1 MLECEIMKSD
11 KITGIF
17 WLIFGLLISQQSYRL
32 NLGGFHRPGSG
43 LFPFLIGLF
52 IAVASSVLLIQSWL
66 SKSVEKEEKEM
77 KNVPLLRLFLCLIS
91 LYAYAVM
98 FEWLG
103 YVPSTFLL
111 ILCLLKIA
119 ERRGWVTVV
128 ITAFLISV
136 TSYLF
141 FETILHAALPRGIFG
156 I

>member
-1 MLECEIMKSD
+1 MKSD

-17 WLIFGLLISQQSYRL
+17 WLIFGFLLSQQSCRL

-52 IAVASSVLLIQSWL
+52 IAAASCVLLIQSWL
-66 SKSVEKEEKEM
+66 NKSAGKKDEKK
-77 KNVPLLRLFLCLIS
+77 KIHPRSFFLCLLFLY
-91 LYAYAVM
+91 LYAFV

-111 ILCLLKIA
+111 IFCLLKIV
-119 ERRGWVTVV
+119 ERKSWITVV
-128 ITAFLISV
+128 ITALLTSI

-141 FETILHAALPRGIFG
+141 FETLLHAALPRGLFG